1 MTISLS
7 PPSRSHWIAHAR
19 NGIEGEGAPDAR
31 ALAILE
37 TTEMLARM
45 AATDDE
51 ISTLNRLSRVALKM
65 ASVRDDDLR
74 RRDILGDVAKAWT
87 AFEQVWRNDDDKGER
102 K

>member
-1 MTISLS
+1 MTESLS

-37 TTEMLARM
+37 ATEMLAPM
-45 AATDDE
+45 AATAE
-51 ISTLNRLSRVALKM
+51 ETSTLNALARVALKM

-74 RRDILGDVAKAWT
+74 RRDILGDVAKAWA
-87 AFEQVWRNDDDKGER
+87 AFDRVWAVPGRVSDP
-102 K
+102 